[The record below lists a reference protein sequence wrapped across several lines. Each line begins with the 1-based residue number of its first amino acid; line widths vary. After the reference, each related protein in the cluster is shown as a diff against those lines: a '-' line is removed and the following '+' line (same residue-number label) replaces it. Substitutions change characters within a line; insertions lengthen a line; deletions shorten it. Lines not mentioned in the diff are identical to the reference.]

1 MGRFHRHDDGTMH
14 SHEHDDD
21 EHRHDHGDHSGYRTG
36 SQRID
41 VLEAIFAE
49 NDNRAEINR
58 KAFRDNG
65 IRALNLMSSPGSGKT
80 TVLAAT
86 LDELAGE
93 FAVGVIE
100 GDIATDLDAAKLGG
114 RGAQISLLNTSNGF
128 GGECHLDA
136 PMVNRAL
143 AGLDLPVLDLVII
156 ENVGNLVCPAE
167 FDVGEHAKAMV
178 YSVTEGE
185 DKPLKYP
192 VMFRSVDVVLLNK
205 IDLIPHLDANLDDY
219 LARVRQVNPAAT
231 VLPVSART
239 GEGMA
244 AWFDW
249 LRRFAAA
256 DSADTAHYAVV
267 EFTEPEAVKAGF
279 QALRDEAGAGRLE
292 LLDVQF
298 LRSISGM
305 PSTLPGGRVDPALA
319 SFPDTGLLSQ
329 ADLDLV
335 ADATASGSVSAVVV
349 YTGGQIEAALAA
361 WDRDGAQVL
370 RRGAIDP
377 AALRAARAGTHEA
390 GLLGPVQDGR
400 TG

>member
-1 MGRFHRHDDGTMH
+1 MGRFHRHDDGTVH
-14 SHEHDDD
+14 SHDGDHG
-21 EHRHDHGDHSGYRTG
+21 HDHHHHEDLGDHSGYSTG
-36 SQRID
+36 SERIE

-49 NDNRAEINR
+49 NDNRAAVNR
-58 KAFRDNG
+58 KAFEDNG

-93 FAVGVIE
+93 LSVGVIE

-114 RGAQISLLNTSNGF
+114 RGAQISLLNTNNGF

-143 AGLDLPVLDLVII
+143 AGLDLAPLDLVII

-205 IDLIPHLDANLDDY
+205 IDLVPYLDSDVDTY
-219 LARVRQVNPAAT
+219 VARVREVNPKAT

-239 GEGMA
+239 GAGMA

-249 LRRFAAA
+249 LRRF
-256 DSADTAHYAVV
+256 S
-267 EFTEPEAVKAGF
+267 
-279 QALRDEAGAGRLE
+279 
-292 LLDVQF
+292 
-298 LRSISGM
+298 
-305 PSTLPGGRVDPALA
+305 
-319 SFPDTGLLSQ
+319 
-329 ADLDLV
+329 
-335 ADATASGSVSAVVV
+335 SV
-349 YTGGQIEAALAA
+349 
-361 WDRDGAQVL
+361 R
-370 RRGAIDP
+370 
-377 AALRAARAGTHEA
+377 
-390 GLLGPVQDGR
+390 
-400 TG
+400 